1 MQQVSLNYLGRLV
14 LAGALLLL
22 PATLTAQAQSGQVQT
37 SSDAP
42 ASAETAATPEF
53 TGPIDLT
60 VTRARKPT
68 RCGVTDSRGEIVVC
82 GGDRGDDLK
91 VPGSADDP
99 DSREGL
105 NNGVPQAPSVSGLVD
120 CKVKK
125 CRNFGRVPP
134 PVFVIDLKSIPE
146 APKGSDAEKVA
157 NGEISDR

>member
-1 MQQVSLNYLGRLV
+1 MQQVSLSFLGRLV
-14 LAGALLLL
+14 LPLAVLLL
-22 PATLTAQAQSGQVQT
+22 PVAVQAQAQNSNNPQAAFNA
-37 SSDAP
+37 DA
-42 ASAETAATPEF
+42 AATPEF
-53 TGPIDLT
+53 SGPIDLT

-82 GGDRGDDLK
+82 GGDRGEDLK

-99 DSREGL
+99 NSREGL

>member
-1 MQQVSLNYLGRLV
+1 MQQVSLSFLGRLV
-14 LAGALLLL
+14 LPLAVLLL
-22 PATLTAQAQSGQVQT
+22 PVAVQAQAQN
-37 SSDAP
+37 SSDP
-42 ASAETAATPEF
+42 QAAFNADAAAAPEF
-53 TGPIDLT
+53 SGPIDLT

-82 GGDRGDDLK
+82 GGDRGEDLK

-99 DSREGL
+99 NSREGL